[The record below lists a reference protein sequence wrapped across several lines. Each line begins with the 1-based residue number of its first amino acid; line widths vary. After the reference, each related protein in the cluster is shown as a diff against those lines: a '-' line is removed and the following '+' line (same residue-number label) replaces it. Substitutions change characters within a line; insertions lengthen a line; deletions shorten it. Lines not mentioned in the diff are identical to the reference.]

1 MNEPDQTTPPP
12 ISAITPGLVA
22 PPEQP
27 KSQTLKPLK
36 WWLKKLFACNPFYL
50 VSAMLLLY
58 GCYRVSIDAPLLNF
72 ELSRLWFSYSSVQ
85 LYELLLV
92 ATAIFL
98 VRRNLR
104 YDSSVLFGVENLL
117 VFVPF
122 ILISQAS
129 FIDSA
134 MSWAMSLAGAA
145 LVAVRFRALKRSV
158 FDLPGRLFG
167 AGAVLLALNVALPL
181 IYRHF
186 GETKVGILDSGPA
199 YELNEYAWLL
209 ILPAVL
215 AMGNL
220 LPTVGTAKNFASRE
234 RWLPVGLY
242 ALWLIA
248 TGMHVYCLDYIYQF
262 ELRPE
267 LFTPLAWV
275 LAWSICLQLTGHP
288 SVWVTRLRHGLTIVP
303 ILMPLLALSN
313 IHHTYIVLAALNIIV
328 CTGICFMA
336 KNRRLAQ
343 HFLFTSVVMLIVGLP
358 AHWFQFVTPEL
369 STSACVAGGV
379 VGYFLLL
386 IALSRNPKLAVAGAF
401 LIGWAVPSVLQ
412 YDGAVAWAVQG
423 SFAFLLLHSLRWNDV
438 DHKGAKLVRAL
449 AGVLWVMASLLWME
463 SPSSRFWMPC
473 IPGLLVLA
481 AYLAVQMLSGKWRH
495 PVIPAA
501 AVLVT
506 ISGPGIA
513 TTNHLVSLPAG
524 LLAVGGSFLLFG
536 LGTVAALTR
545 SHWHKPEPP
554 HSGPA
559 AIKSSPS

>member
-1 MNEPDQTTPPP
+1 MNEHDQTTPPP
-12 ISAITPGLVA
+12 LINAKPEMADLPEILPAS
-22 PPEQP
+22 PP
-27 KSQTLKPLK
+27 KPLK

-50 VSAMLLLY
+50 VSAALLLY
-58 GCYRVSIDAPLLNF
+58 GCYRVSIDAPLLNL

-129 FIDSA
+129 FIDST
-134 MSWAMSLAGAA
+134 MSWAMSLAGAV

-158 FDLPGRLFG
+158 FDLPGRSFG

-199 YELNEYAWLL
+199 YELNEAAWLL
-209 ILPAVL
+209 ILPAML
-215 AMGNL
+215 ALGNL
-220 LPTVGTAKNFASRE
+220 LPTVGTAKNFTSRE

-248 TGMHVYCLDYIYQF
+248 TGVHVYCLDYIYQF

-288 SVWVTRLRHGLTIVP
+288 AVWVNRLRHGLAIVP
-303 ILMPLLALSN
+303 ILMPLVAISGV
-313 IHHTYIVLAALNIIV
+313 HHTYVMLTALNTIV
-328 CTGICFMA
+328 CLGLCLMA
-336 KNRRLAQ
+336 QNRRLAQ
-343 HFLFTSVVMLIVGLP
+343 HLLFASALMLIIGLP
-358 AHWFQFVTPEL
+358 HAWLQFVTPEL
-369 STSACVAGGV
+369 NTSTCV
-379 VGYFLLL
+379 VGGLAGYLVLL
-386 IALSRNPKLAVAGAF
+386 IALSRNPKFAVAGAF
-401 LIGWAVPSVLQ
+401 LIGWTIPSLLRV
-412 YDGAVAWAVQG
+412 DGAVGWAVQG
-423 SFAFLLLHSLRWNDV
+423 SFVFLLLHSLRWNDA
-438 DHKGAKLVRAL
+438 DHKGAKLVRML
-449 AGVLWVMASLLWME
+449 AGVLWVMISLLWMK
-463 SPSSRFWMPC
+463 SSSGQFWMPC

-481 AYLAVQMLSGKWRH
+481 AYVVTQKLAGKWH
-495 PVIPAA
+495 YPVIPAA

-506 ISGPGIA
+506 VSGPGI
-513 TTNHLVSLPAG
+513 TVTDHLISLPAG
-524 LLAVGGSFLLFG
+524 LLAVAGSFLLFG
-536 LGTVAALTR
+536 LGTVVALTR
-545 SHWHKPEPP
+545 SHWHKPESSD
-554 HSGPA
+554 HGSA
-559 AIKSSPS
+559 AAKSTSL